1 EFAGADRHSIRVRR
15 GAVTLRRD
23 LRYGGRI
30 LVLYPSYALP
40 AVAVVALGIGA
51 SSAVFAAVRGVLIR
65 PLPYRDV
72 DRLVTFR
79 ADAAGFNHA
88 PALTAEE
95 FAAIRGLADI
105 FEDAATANSSPAS
118 L

>member
-1 EFAGADRHSIRVRR
+1 M
-15 GAVTLRRD
+15 TLLRD
-23 LRYGGRI
+23 LRYGCRI
-30 LVLYPSYALP
+30 LVRYPSYALP

-72 DRLVTFR
+72 DRLLTFR
-79 ADAAGFNHA
+79 ADASGCKHA

-95 FAAIRGLADI
+95 LATIRGVADI
-105 FEDAATANSSPAS
+105 FEDAATPNSSPAS
-118 L
+118 LTGVDDMERVM